1 MIRSHAVDYRYF
13 QQEKTHVQTA
23 LMLQELQ
30 DTCVQASSA
39 HKIFLRFLST
49 MLADLPSA
57 VVEFLMHASCASWR
71 RTARGVNSV
80 IILGNIGIEPQVTL
94 Q

>member
-1 MIRSHAVDYRYF
+1 MISWHAVDYRYF

-39 HKIFLRFLST
+39 HKILLRFLST

-57 VVEFLMHASCASWR
+57 VVVSDA
-71 RTARGVNSV
+71 SV
-80 IILGNIGIEPQVTL
+80 II
-94 Q
+94 